1 MTKGI
6 ISPKRVSIEVVRR
19 TLLTPLPGSA
29 EARYDYTRVFLTRA
43 DVKSSGTSEWNQVDI
58 DGKKVTDTFT
68 IRYTTLAFD
77 IRDRVRDARGTLWQ
91 ILRIDNVS
99 LANRELR
106 LMCAHVGHEDAEA
119 AQ

>member
-1 MTKGI
+1 MRKGI

-29 EARYDYTRVFLTRA
+29 EARYAYTRVFLTRSE
-43 DVKSSGTSEWNQVDI
+43 VKSSGTSEWNQVDI

-68 IRYTTLAFD
+68 IRYTTLPFD

-91 ILRIDNVS
+91 ILRIDNVN
-99 LANRELR
+99 LANREFR

-119 AQ
+119 AR